1 MTSIPEQLN
10 AFVSQKCRH
19 EYGHYI
25 AARVLGFR
33 TGNVTFRLTSE
44 NGDHVGTS
52 EVMVHMPLI
61 ETAALID
68 YLERR
73 VVVLFSGGMAETPF
87 SEDIGGEYLEDV
99 LSKGGG
105 ESDSAKITEL
115 VELHLN
121 LTATDAMEA
130 SARCSARTILMKR
143 LRRRSEDIVRA
154 EYSLIAAL
162 AAEHAG
168 RMTEVSRGWAWGF
181 TAEDLDAMA
190 LIKGRFAGQALD
202 AHANVAD
209 R

>member
-1 MTSIPEQLN
+1 MTSVPEKLNQL
-10 AFVSQKCRH
+10 VSQKCRH

-52 EVMVHMPLI
+52 EVMVQMPLI
-61 ETAALID
+61 ETTALID
-68 YLERR
+68 YIERR
-73 VVVLFSGGMAETPF
+73 VVVLFSGVMAETPF
-87 SEDIGGEYLEDV
+87 SDDIGGEYVEEV
-99 LSKGGG
+99 LSQGGG

-130 SARCSARTILMKR
+130 TTRRSARSILMKR

-162 AAEHAG
+162 AAEHTG
-168 RMTEVSRGWAWGF
+168 RMTEVTRGWAWGF
-181 TAEDLDAMA
+181 AAEDLDAMA
-190 LIKGRFAGQALD
+190 PIKDRFAGQTID
-202 AHANVAD
+202 VHANVAK